1 MSVKT
6 HVWPSFVAIEQIVKL
21 RLIELFVNVLVAC
34 EVTHW
39 FLALK
44 LDVPQA
50 LSVLMMKNVIILH
63 HPLQEENVS
72 HYVERIHALPALL
85 ARQIITEKAVL
96 VTIPFKETDIYLV
109 QNVSKLKIVQQS

>member
-6 HVWPSFVAIEQIVKL
+6 HVWPSFAVIEQIVKL
-21 RLIELFVNVLVAC
+21 RLIELCANVLVAC
-34 EVTHW
+34 KVTHW

-50 LSVLMMKNVIILH
+50 LSVIVMKNVIILY

-72 HYVERIHALPALL
+72 HSVERIHALPALL

-109 QNVSKLKIVQQS
+109 QNVSKLMIVQQN